1 MIAGL
6 IAAAVVLTG
15 PAALGDW
22 TRDAPGVTRRI
33 TVKDMPPAGASRS
46 GFAPPEVVKRPAGA
60 RLAVP
65 AGFTV
70 SEFARLQAPR
80 QLRAAPN
87 GDVFAAE
94 TEAGE
99 IAVLRATDGA
109 PKAAVAQT
117 FAAGL
122 DRPFGMAFF
131 PPGPNPQWLYV
142 ANANAVVRFAYRN
155 GDLKPRGPPEVIVPR
170 LAASTRGHS
179 TRDVVFSPDGRWMYV
194 SVGSSS
200 NDADDMPR
208 KSPAEAKAYDAVHG
222 LGAAWGE
229 ETDRADVLIMNPLG
243 RGRRV
248 LAAGLRNCVTVA
260 VQPSGTMW
268 CAVNERDG
276 MGDDLPPD
284 YVTRVRDHAFYGW
297 PWFYLGDHPD
307 PRHRGE
313 RPDLAGKVTTPDV
326 LIQAHSAPLGMT
338 FYNARSGTAAF
349 PAAYQG
355 DAFVALHGSWNRAR
369 RTGYKVV
376 RVTLGN
382 GEPTGSYQDFL
393 TGFAGPQGVWG
404 RPVGVA
410 VAHDGAL
417 LVSDD
422 GAGIVW
428 RVAATARSG
437 SAAGPPPPRPS
448 GR

>member
-1 MIAGL
+1 MIARL
-6 IAAAVVLTG
+6 IAALVLTG

-22 TRDAPGVTRRI
+22 THDAPGVTRRI
-33 TVKDMPPAGASRS
+33 TVNDLPAPGAS
-46 GFAPPEVVKRPAGA
+46 GIGYAPPELVKRPAGA
-60 RLAVP
+60 RLSVP

-80 QLRAAPN
+80 QLRTAPN

-94 TEAGE
+94 TAAGR
-99 IAVLRATDGA
+99 IAVLRAADGA
-109 PKAAVAQT
+109 AKAAVAQT
-117 FAAGL
+117 FVAGL
-122 DRPFGMAFF
+122 DRPFGMAFY

-142 ANANAVVRFAYRN
+142 ANVNSVVRFAYRS
-155 GDLKPRGPPEVIVPR
+155 GDLKPRGPAQTVVPK
-170 LAASTRGHS
+170 LAAGTGGHS
-179 TRDVVFSPDGRWMYV
+179 TRDVAFSPDGRWMYV
-194 SVGSSS
+194 SVGSGS
-200 NDADDMPR
+200 NDAEGMPR
-208 KSPAEAKAYDAVHG
+208 KNAAEAKAFDLAHS
-222 LGAAWGE
+222 LGAAWGS
-229 ETDRADVLIMNPLG
+229 ETDRADVLVMDPQG
-243 RGRRV
+243 QGRRV

-260 VQPSGTMW
+260 VQPSGTVW

-313 RPDLAGKVTTPDV
+313 RPDLAGKVTVPDV
-326 LIQAHSAPLGMT
+326 FIQAHSAPLGMT
-338 FYNARSGTAAF
+338 FYNARGGAAAF
-349 PAAYQG
+349 PAAYRG
-355 DAFVALHGSWNRAR
+355 DAFVALHGSWNRAS

-376 RVTLGN
+376 RVTLSN
-382 GEPTGSYQDFL
+382 GAPTGDYQDFL
-393 TGFAGPQGVWG
+393 TGFVAGAQGVWG

-422 GAGIVW
+422 GGGIVW
-428 RVAATARSG
+428 RVAAGQR
-437 SAAGPPPPRPS
+437 
-448 GR
+448 